1 MTARTSGLER
11 DISLIR
17 RRWWLFIPFLVLG
30 VLVTLAFGSF
40 AGTSNAVAS
49 IQLETVVYNVIPG
62 GDRGFR
68 IFEADSM
75 TRDEEF
81 KKRVREAIGD
91 PNFDYSR
98 YTISLN
104 SVAVADGVSQGT
116 LTVSIHD
123 EDLAIAERL
132 RKAWV
137 DTFVREYEAQDG
149 LFRERFIQKKQDVL
163 TVSQK
168 LYADEL
174 AKLQALVAG
183 KNLPIDVLTMYA
195 QYARGSGL
203 IDELSR
209 EEAQLV
215 GRQAQVQGAIDSLNG
230 ANAAT
235 AAAVA
240 SAVLGKPVP
249 AGEGLNALTATNTSL
264 KAAITALRTQRSGYT
279 DSGMPAEVSAQ
290 VTLVRSLDNQKQ
302 QASDAVEG
310 ARAAAASAA
319 STADTTY
326 STSGGLAGSM
336 VGRVAI
342 VIAITVVFGLIAIY
356 GVEWLSQIR
365 ANTAD

>member
-1 MTARTSGLER
+1 MTARTSGLQR

-17 RRWWLFIPFLVLG
+17 RRWWLFLPFLVLG
-30 VLVTLAFGSF
+30 VLVAIAFGSF
-40 AGTSNAVAS
+40 AGTSNAVAT
-49 IQLETVVYNVIPG
+49 IQLETVVHNVVPG

-81 KKRVREAIGD
+81 KKRVRAAIGD

-98 YTISLN
+98 YSISLN

-116 LTVSIHD
+116 LTLSIHD
-123 EDLAIAERL
+123 EDLATAERL
-132 RKAWV
+132 RTAWV
-137 DTFVREYEAQDG
+137 DTFVHEYEAQDG

-163 TVSQK
+163 TVSEK
-168 LYADEL
+168 LYEDEFK
-174 AKLQALVAG
+174 KLQQLAAG

-209 EEAQLV
+209 QEAQLV
-215 GRQAQVQGAIDSLNG
+215 ARQAEVQGAIDSLNG
-230 ANAAT
+230 ASSAT

-240 SAVLGKPVP
+240 STVLGQAVP
-249 AGEGLNALTATNTSL
+249 GGEGLNALNASNTSL
-264 KAAITALRTQRSGYT
+264 KAAIAALRTQRASYT
-279 DSGMPAEVSAQ
+279 DSGMPTDVSEQ
-290 VTLVRSLDNQKQ
+290 VTVVRSLDNQKQ
-302 QASDAVEG
+302 QASDALEG
-310 ARAAAASAA
+310 AKAAAASAA

-336 VGRVAI
+336 LGRVAI

-365 ANTAD
+365 SNTSD